1 MANISKIKAVELILK
16 EVNKGTTFTD
26 AFQVIS
32 SKYKLNEATFSK
44 YWKEAKAKYE
54 ARQQKVEA
62 ARTTHEIKKA
72 IHALETKDGQVV
84 DLIRQ
89 INDLENDL
97 ADGFVTD
104 ARWVSDNLVFDKRPM
119 LDKEKIDKVALI
131 AKLKGDIRKILGLE
145 AAKEFKGTVTVQKE
159 FEEATLKGQI
169 KTPDGGKIQL
179 KLDPIE

>member
-1 MANISKIKAVELILK
+1 MAKISLKTIALIQKEFETGKSYTDSFEAVLRVVKLAEPTFAKYWNQAKDKFNKRQKAVESAK
-16 EVNKGTTFTD
+16 E
-26 AFQVIS
+26 
-32 SKYKLNEATFSK
+32 
-44 YWKEAKAKYE
+44 
-54 ARQQKVEA
+54 
-62 ARTTHEIKKA
+62 THEIKKA

-89 INDLENDL
+89 INDLEKDL

-104 ARWVSDNLVFDKRPM
+104 ARWVSDSLVFDKRPM

-169 KTPDGGKIQL
+169 KTPDGGKIEL
-179 KLDPIE
+179 NLDPIE

>member
-16 EVNKGTTFTD
+16 EVDKGTTFTD

-72 IHALETKDGQVV
+72 IHELETKDGQVN
-84 DLIRQ
+84 DLIKNLNEIRQEIESGITIEWTWVKGQYIQTERPMNANEKKDRRALYAKYLAEIRAIRGLDAAKQ
-89 INDLENDL
+89 INNK
-97 ADGFVTD
+97 VTI
-104 ARWVSDNLVFDKRPM
+104 
-119 LDKEKIDKVALI
+119 E
-131 AKLKGDIRKILGLE
+131 
-145 AAKEFKGTVTVQKE
+145 KE

-169 KTPDGGKIQL
+169 KTPDGGKVDIS
-179 KLDPIE
+179 LDPIE

>member
-16 EVNKGTTFTD
+16 EVEKGTTHNDCQKLILANFDLTKQSFT
-26 AFQVIS
+26 
-32 SKYKLNEATFSK
+32 K

-169 KTPDGGKIQL
+169 KTPEGGKIEL

>member
-1 MANISKIKAVELILK
+1 MATISKIKAVELILK
-16 EVNKGTTFTD
+16 EVEKGKTYKETYEVIRSKAKLGET
-26 AFQVIS
+26 AFAS
-32 SKYKLNEATFSK
+32 YWNEANDKYKK
-44 YWKEAKAKYE
+44 
-54 ARQQKVEA
+54 RQQKVEA
-62 ARTTHEIKKA
+62 AKTNHEIKKA

-97 ADGFVTD
+97 VDGFVTD
-104 ARWVSDNLVFDKRPM
+104 ARWVSDSLVFDKRPM

-169 KTPDGGKIQL
+169 KTPDGGKVDIN
-179 KLDPIE
+179 LDPIE

>member
-16 EVNKGTTFTD
+16 EIEKGTTFND
-26 AFQVIS
+26 CFSVFRSKFQVT
-32 SKYKLNEATFSK
+32 ERTFANH
-44 YWKEAKAKYE
+44 WKSAKSKYE

-62 ARTTHEIKKA
+62 AKTTHEIKKA

-89 INDLENDL
+89 INDLEKDL

-104 ARWVSDNLVFDKRPM
+104 ARWVSDSLVFDKRPM

-169 KTPDGGKIQL
+169 KTPDGGKVDIN
-179 KLDPIE
+179 LDPIE